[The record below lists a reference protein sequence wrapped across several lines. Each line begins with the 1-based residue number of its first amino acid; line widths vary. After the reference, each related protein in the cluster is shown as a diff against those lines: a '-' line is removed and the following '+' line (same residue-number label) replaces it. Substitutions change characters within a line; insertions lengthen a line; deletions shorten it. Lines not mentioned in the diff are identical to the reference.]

1 MTSYSDTATS
11 PFASRPSPE
20 SRKEQIGWYFYDW
33 ANSAFSTTVVTVFL
47 GPYLT
52 TIAKSA
58 ADTEGYI
65 HPLGV
70 KMLADSFYPAVISI
84 SVLLQFILLP
94 VLGAVSDFSHLK
106 KQMFGFFAYL
116 GAFASMGLYFLEGS
130 NFMLGGGLFI
140 VANVAFGASVV
151 FYNSFLPEI
160 APPDRRDHVSSM
172 AWATGYIG
180 GGLLLALNL
189 VMFSRAGWFG
199 LSTGQAVRISLASAG
214 LWWAI
219 FTLIPLT
226 ALKKRQPAKTLSS
239 GESYVLAG
247 LKQLRHTLGAAR
259 GYPQTVLFLVAYLIY
274 NDGIQT
280 VITLCSQF
288 GQEELGLS
296 MSTLTTVVLMAQFVG
311 YFGNLIFNW
320 IASMLGAK
328 RAVMISL
335 VVWSGA
341 IGYVYGFLHTSLHFY
356 ILGVVIALVMGG
368 SQALSRSLYS
378 QMIPASQEAEYF
390 SLYEVSDKGTSWLGP
405 AIFGF
410 ALHFTRSYRSAILS
424 LVIFFVVGLILLSM
438 VNVRKAA
445 IEAGNEAPSV

>member
-1 MTSYSDTATS
+1 MSTYNNTTSGIA
-11 PFASRPSPE
+11 PSPSATE
-20 SRKEQIGWYFYDW
+20 SRKEQVGWYFYDW

-52 TIAKSA
+52 TIAKAA
-58 ADTEGYI
+58 ADGAGYI
-65 HPLGV
+65 HPFGV

-84 SVLLQFILLP
+84 SVLFQFVLLP

-130 NFMLGGGLFI
+130 NYMLGGSLFV
-140 VANVAFGASVV
+140 VANLSFGASVV

-160 APPDRRDHVSSM
+160 AGPDRRDHVSSM
-172 AWATGYIG
+172 GWALGYIG
-180 GGLLLALNL
+180 GGILLALNL
-189 VMFSRAGWFG
+189 VMFSRADWFG
-199 LSTGQAVRISLASAG
+199 LTTGQAVRISLASAG

-219 FTLIPLT
+219 FTLIPLG
-226 ALKKRQPAKTLSS
+226 ALKNRQPLRTLSP
-239 GESYVLAG
+239 GQSYISAG
-247 LKQLRHTLGAAR
+247 FRQLRHTIMGAR

-296 MSTLTTVVLMAQFVG
+296 ISTLTTVVLMAQFVG

-320 IASMLGAK
+320 LASLWGAK
-328 RAVMISL
+328 RAVMVSL
-335 VVWSGA
+335 VIWTGA
-341 IGYVYGFLHTSLHFY
+341 LVYVYGFLRTGLHFY
-356 ILGVVIALVMGG
+356 ILGAVIALVMGG
-368 SQALSRSLYS
+368 SQALSRSIYS
-378 QMIPASQEAEYF
+378 QMIPKSREAEYF

-424 LVIFFVVGLILLSM
+424 LVIFFFVGLILLSM

-445 IEAGNEAPSV
+445 LEAGNEAPS